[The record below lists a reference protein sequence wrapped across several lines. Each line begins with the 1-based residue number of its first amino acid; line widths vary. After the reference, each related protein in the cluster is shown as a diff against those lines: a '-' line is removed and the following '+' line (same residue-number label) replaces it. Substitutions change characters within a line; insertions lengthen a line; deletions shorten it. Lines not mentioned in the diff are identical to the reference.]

1 MTTTT
6 ETAVLTHR
14 VFIKASAEQI
24 WAAVVS
30 PEWSQR
36 YGYRAVVS
44 YDLRPGGDFAMQAGN
59 HMPGMDPAAV
69 VVTGEVIEVDA
80 PHRLVQTWRSVWID
94 EAATRVTWEIKEAHD
109 GVCSLTVR
117 HDVVDAPL
125 TAAQFNGDVDGAGGG
140 WPEVISDLK
149 SLLETGKSLYA

>member
-1 MTTTT
+1 MTTT

-14 VFIKASAEQI
+14 VFIKASAERI
-24 WAAVVS
+24 WAAIVS
-30 PEWSQR
+30 PEWSRR

-44 YDLRPGGDFAMQAGN
+44 YDLRPGGDFAMLAGD
-59 HMPGMDPAAV
+59 HMPGMEPTAV
-69 VVTGEVIEVDA
+69 VVTGEVVEADA
-80 PHRLVQTWRSVWID
+80 PHRLIHTWRSAWI
-94 EAATRVTWEIKEAHD
+94 EECATRVTWEIREVGA

-149 SLLETGKSLYA
+149 SLLETGTGMYA